1 MLLRTALY
9 KIFRRSFAVWGFL
22 SFFAVSLSVSAQT
35 SSASWFSEIQ
45 KSVSEGVSS
54 GAFDWTTGF
63 VLISGGVLASLL
75 PCVYPLYPITVG
87 IVRAR
92 GEGAPRILHPSIYYL
107 GLVVVYASF
116 GVIAGF
122 SGGAFNVI
130 LRYPIVNLGLAIL
143 IFLLALGSLDL
154 IHLPFFQSKEVKTA
168 QGCGGTFLLGM
179 GAGLLSSPC
188 VGPVVVAILLQ
199 ITAGAGAITAGS
211 VLLASFK
218 MFLFGVGLG
227 LPFLIIGVFGL
238 SLPKSGKW
246 MRWIQWVLGIFVLYF
261 SYTYFQKS
269 LSGWGIAD
277 SAIPLAALGI
287 LFLLACLY
295 FFLPEDWNRY
305 VRMKKAL
312 FLGGVV
318 LSATGLVILLAPN
331 LGGSYSASAAE
342 IETKG
347 NLSWFRT
354 PGKAYTAGKE
364 EGKKVFIDFYA
375 DWCTNC
381 KAFEELTQNDP
392 ALNEALRGAILLKI
406 KDQDPIFETY
416 ANDPRF
422 EELKIGLPFFVIL
435 DENGNLLY
443 KNTDYQDTTT
453 MIQTLKRSL

>member
-1 MLLRTALY
+1 ML
-9 KIFRRSFAVWGFL
+9 FRAVQNNFNKGRFGVWILL
-22 SFFAVSLSVSAQT
+22 SFLGLNLSLSAETLSG
-35 SSASWFSEIQ
+35 SWFSEIQ

-63 VLISGGVLASLL
+63 VLITGGVLASLL

-92 GEGAPRILHPSIYYL
+92 GEGSPKILHPAIYYL
-107 GLVVVYASF
+107 GLVAVYASF
-116 GVIAGF
+116 GLIAGF

-130 LRYPIVNLGLAIL
+130 LRYPIVNFGLSIL
-143 IFLLALGSLDL
+143 IFLLALASLDL
-154 IHLPFFQSKEVKTA
+154 IHLPFFQSKEVRTA

-199 ITAGAGAITAGS
+199 ITAGSGAITVGS

-227 LPFLIIGVFGL
+227 FPFLMIGVFGL

-246 MRWIQWVLGIFVLYF
+246 MRWIQWALGVFVLYF

-269 LSGWGIAD
+269 LSGWGISD
-277 SAIPLAALGI
+277 SSIPWAAFGI
-287 LFLLACLY
+287 LFLILCLY
-295 FFLPEDWNRY
+295 FFLPEEWNRY
-305 VRMKKAL
+305 VRMQKAL

-318 LSATGLVILLAPN
+318 LSATALVILLAPN
-331 LGGSYSASAAE
+331 VGGVHSSSAAE
-342 IETKG
+342 TETKG

-354 PGKAYTAGKE
+354 PSKAYMEGQDT
-364 EGKKVFIDFYA
+364 GKKVFIDFYA

-381 KAFEELTQNDP
+381 KAFEDLTQNDS
-392 ALNEALRGAILLKI
+392 ALNEALKGAVLLKV
-406 KDQDPIFETY
+406 KDHDPIFETY
-416 ANDPRF
+416 ARDPRF

-435 DENGNLLY
+435 DAEGNLLY
-443 KNTDYQDTTT
+443 KNTDYQDTAT
-453 MIQTLKRSL
+453 MVRILKQ